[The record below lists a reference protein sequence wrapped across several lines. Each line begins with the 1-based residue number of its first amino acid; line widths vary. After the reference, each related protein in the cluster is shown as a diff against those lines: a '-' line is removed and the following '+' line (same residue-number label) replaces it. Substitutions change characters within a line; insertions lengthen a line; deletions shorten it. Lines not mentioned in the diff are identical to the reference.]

1 MASVAKG
8 SFPPRAVAISVVLA
22 LLAASITVGQ
32 VKVAEL
38 LAAAVLGYVFARAF
52 KELLSHWSWLIYGLA
67 AINLLIPEDDR
78 YTLHGTGGAGFELE
92 PYRVILTVMIL
103 AWIAALMIDPEVRFR
118 KTKFDGPLA
127 LIFVAIAGSEIFNAA
142 RVSSLSSFVTKA
154 LFLVLCLLALLYIL
168 ASVIRSRETID
179 RILKVIVCCGC
190 VVAVGAAIQ
199 NATTFNIFNHIH
211 GLLPIFTFNSAAGG
225 GAILRNGHFR
235 ALASAG
241 TSDRACERDGDVD
254 ADCGVSRDS
263 RAQTV
268 GVCDSHPAC
277 GQSLVRIAHRHHRPH
292 CGDSSCSYGCARV
305 RLSDAGRR

>member
-38 LAAAVLGYVFARAF
+38 LAAAVLGYVLARAF
-52 KELLSHWSWLIYGLA
+52 KELLSHWSWLVYGLA
-67 AINLLIPEDDR
+67 AVNLLIPEDDR

-142 RVSSLSSFVTKA
+142 RASSLSSFVTKA
-154 LFLVLCLLALLYIL
+154 LFLSLCLLALLYIL
-168 ASVIRSRETID
+168 ASVIRSRETIE
-179 RILKVIVCCGC
+179 RILKVHRVLRLRRCRGRSDSERDHLQHLRPYPRAATDIHLQRSGRWRRHPSRRPLQSIG
-190 VVAVGAAIQ
+190 VG
-199 NATTFNIFNHIH
+199 
-211 GLLPIFTFNSAAGG
+211 
-225 GAILRNGHFR
+225 R
-235 ALASAG
+235 

-268 GVCDSHPAC
+268 GACDSRPARWAI
-277 GQSLVRIAHRHHRPH
+277 SRPDPAP
-292 CGDSSCSYGCARV
+292 GSSA
-305 RLSDAGRR
+305 L